1 MNIFVLND
9 DPVQAAQEH
18 CDKHCV
24 KMVLELYQQLGSAMR
39 RHGATDKHM
48 PLTQSG
54 KPLKGGYHNHPCTR
68 WCGDSRSNF
77 EWAAQHAIA
86 LAEEYT
92 YRYGKKHSCEAGIR
106 YMARCSWIIPEG
118 EITPFAQA
126 MPDEYKNQ
134 CAVTA
139 YKNYYWKDKRV
150 NIDVKWGKKRAMPE
164 WWSKLEQTESQVK

>member
-1 MNIFVLND
+1 MNIFVLSD

-39 RHGATDKHM
+39 RHGATDKDM

-68 WCGDSRSNF
+68 WCGDSRGNF

-92 YRYGKKHSCEAGIR
+92 YRYGKKHSCEDAIR
-106 YMARCSWIIPEG
+106 YMAQCSWLIPEG
-118 EITPFAQA
+118 DMTPFAQA

-139 YKNYYWKDKRV
+139 YKDYYWKDKRV
-150 NIDVKWGKKRAMPE
+150 NIDVQWNKKRIVPE
-164 WWSKLEQTESQVK
+164 WCQQLESVES